1 MQTRRIEFCGVIN
14 VTRCVKVITEVI
26 KSRGVLT
33 MKKVICLT
41 VTFLIFGFSIFLGGC
56 SKKAQEGVILAEF
69 DGQVVT
75 IDELE
80 QEISELSSYKQKKY
94 KDQAGREEYLV
105 LMAESRMLLRAAI
118 DSGLDKD
125 EKILQETQD
134 YKDQLIVKE
143 FVKREVDDKAVLIDG
158 DLSKYYEEHKEDY
171 LIPEKVVVTEISV
184 KDEETAKE
192 IMKKIKAGA
201 DYTELAKEMDAK
213 GETFGPGKGNEGKT
227 NPFSR
232 SQFSN
237 APKFAETCFGL
248 ELGQISD
255 IIVQPLRDETFYMI
269 ARLDERIE
277 PKQQELSEVEKRVN
291 RIVQKEKKKE
301 RMDKWLEGLKVENDY
316 KLYPERI
323 PEVVEPEEE
332 TEEKAAETADETV
345 DEQKTPDEAETT
357 AESEADENEKPDEA
371 EAADE
376 SGSGENEKPDEE
388 EKKPE
393 SE

>member
-1 MQTRRIEFCGVIN
+1 
-14 VTRCVKVITEVI
+14 
-26 KSRGVLT
+26 
-33 MKKVICLT
+33 MKKAICIT

-105 LMAESRMLLRAAI
+105 LMAESRMLLQAAI

-143 FVKREVDDKAVLIDG
+143 FVKREVDDKVVLIDG
-158 DLSKYYEEHKEDY
+158 DLSKYYAEHKEDY

-184 KDEETAKE
+184 KEEEKAKE

-227 NPFSR
+227 NPFSVA
-232 SQFSN
+232 QFSN
-237 APKFAETCFGL
+237 APVFAETCFGL
-248 ELGQISD
+248 EIGQISD
-255 IIVQPLRDETFYMI
+255 LIVQPLRDETFYMI

-277 PKQQELSEVEKRVN
+277 PKQQELSEVEKRI
-291 RIVQKEKKKE
+291 RSIVQKEKKKG
-301 RMDKWLEGLKVENDY
+301 RMDKWLEGLKVDHSY

-332 TEEKAAETADETV
+332 TEEKAAETTDETA
-345 DEQKTPDEAETT
+345 DEQKVPDEAEAT
-357 AESEADENEKPDEA
+357 AESEA
-371 EAADE
+371 
-376 SGSGENEKPDEE
+376 GENEKPDEE

>member
-1 MQTRRIEFCGVIN
+1 
-14 VTRCVKVITEVI
+14 
-26 KSRGVLT
+26 
-33 MKKVICLT
+33 MKKVICIT

-105 LMAESRMLLRAAI
+105 LMAESRMLLQAAI

-125 EKILQETQD
+125 EKILNETQD

-143 FVKREVDDKAVLIDG
+143 FVKREVDDKVVVIDG

-171 LIPEKVVVTEISV
+171 LIPEKVVVTEITV
-184 KDEETAKE
+184 KEEEKAKE

-255 IIVQPLRDETFYMI
+255 LIIQPLRDETFYMI
-269 ARLDERIE
+269 ARLDERIP
-277 PKQQELSEVEKRVN
+277 PKQQELSDVEKRVD

-301 RMDKWLEGLKVENDY
+301 RMDKWLEGLKAEHNY

-332 TEEKAAETADETV
+332 TEEKAVEPAAETTDETT
-345 DEQKTPDEAETT
+345 DEQKTPDEA
-357 AESEADENEKPDEA
+357 
-371 EAADE
+371 ADE
-376 SGSGENEKPDEE
+376 SESGENEKPDEE

>member
-1 MQTRRIEFCGVIN
+1 
-14 VTRCVKVITEVI
+14 
-26 KSRGVLT
+26 
-33 MKKVICLT
+33 MKKAICIT

-56 SKKAQEGVILAEF
+56 SKKAQEGIVLAEF
-69 DGQVVT
+69 DDQVVT
-75 IDELE
+75 ADELE

-105 LMAESRMLLRAAI
+105 LMAESRMLLQAAI

-125 EKILQETQD
+125 EKILKETQD

-143 FVKREVDDKAVLIDG
+143 LVKREVDDKVALIDG

-184 KDEETAKE
+184 KDEEIANE

-227 NPFSR
+227 NAFSR

-237 APKFAETCFGL
+237 APIFAETCFGL

-255 IIVQPLRDETFYMI
+255 LIIQPLRDETFYMI

-277 PKQQELSEVEKRVN
+277 PRQQELSEVEKRVS

-301 RMDKWLEGLKVENDY
+301 QMDKWLEALKEEHNY
-316 KLYPERI
+316 KLYSERI

-332 TEEKAAETADETV
+332 TEEKAAEPAAEATDETTSETTSETTDETT
-345 DEQKTPDEAETT
+345 DEQKTPDEAA
-357 AESEADENEKPDEA
+357 AESEAD
-371 EAADE
+371 
-376 SGSGENEKPDEE
+376 ENEKPDEE